1 MNANQNIATHMM
13 QMALGTMKPDEMTC
27 KFLEKPAAFAK
38 CFEIAAR
45 SAVVSRGYA
54 AATLAVIKP
63 VGTKTES
70 NAKRLTW
77 QKMR

>member
-38 CFEIAAR
+38 CF
-45 SAVVSRGYA
+45 
-54 AATLAVIKP
+54 
-63 VGTKTES
+63 
-70 NAKRLTW
+70 
-77 QKMR
+77 